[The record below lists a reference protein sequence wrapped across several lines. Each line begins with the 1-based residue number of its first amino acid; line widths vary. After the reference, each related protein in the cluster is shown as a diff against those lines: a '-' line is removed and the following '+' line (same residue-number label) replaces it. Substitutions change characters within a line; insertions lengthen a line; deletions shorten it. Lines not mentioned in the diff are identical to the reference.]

1 MVMRKLYQQ
10 KRRKYNKGNLT
21 YCVYN
26 QNKKVVIVRYQH
38 EHFTRNILCEGME
51 YPQYRSYFFTCKKQL
66 CILENCQILII
77 SYFKISKI
85 KTNESFNSIS
95 NKNFV
100 MK

>member
-1 MVMRKLYQQ
+1 MRKLYQQ

-51 YPQYRSYFFTCKKQL
+51 YPQYRSYFFACEKQL